1 MKGLNQVTADEE
13 VLTGSNGSDSE
24 GSVRGGDSFP
34 RASPRTIAPLRHG
47 CSRPFHNIKEGTL
60 TSPAP
65 RNKCPTLAEWKCLR
79 RDPWS
84 TVN

>member
-1 MKGLNQVTADEE
+1 MERGGD
-13 VLTGSNGSDSE
+13 GSNGSDSE
-24 GSVRGGDSFP
+24 GSRGSFP
-34 RASPRTIAPLRHG
+34 RASPRTIAPLRPD

-60 TSPAP
+60 TSPGP

-79 RDPWS
+79 HDPWS